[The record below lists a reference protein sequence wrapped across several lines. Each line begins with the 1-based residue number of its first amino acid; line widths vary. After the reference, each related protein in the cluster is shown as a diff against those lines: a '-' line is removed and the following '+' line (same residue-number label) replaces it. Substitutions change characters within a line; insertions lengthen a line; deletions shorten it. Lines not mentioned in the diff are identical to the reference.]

1 MPPGV
6 IWLFSGSCSYIN
18 GLPRWISFKLSVRVL
33 KGSQLG
39 LSLRWK
45 KIEAWYHFTHG
56 TPSVWPCVSVH
67 RAFVFPDCL
76 SPKTHGSGGA
86 LWPHNSPVVITATN
100 GPPSVMERHQW
111 LVKHAQI
118 DSSLMRQAS
127 QWSWCL
133 LQMYEAK
140 WMYFATFRMSRGSRM
155 IQMSIYRL
163 WWGVFIFFF
172 CANVYICICSPTCA
186 PHTLLFIGGLF
197 ITVDRMGVH
206 AERMHQSV
214 NRDGWWRWW
223 RGG

>member
-6 IWLFSGSCSYIN
+6 SWLFSGSCSYIN
-18 GLPRWISFKLSVRVL
+18 GPPRWISFKLSVRVL

-45 KIEAWYHFTHG
+45 KIEAWYYFTHV
-56 TPSVWPCVSVH
+56 TPSVWPCVSDH

-76 SPKTHGSGGA
+76 CPKTHGSGGT

-100 GPPSVMERHQW
+100 GPPSVMEQHQQ

-133 LQMYEAK
+133 IQVYEAK
-140 WMYFATFRMSRGSRM
+140 LMHFATFRMSRRNKM
-155 IQMSIYRL
+155 IQIEL
-163 WWGVFIFFF
+163 QALVCFFF
-172 CANVYICICSPTCA
+172 FANVYICICGPTCV
-186 PHTLLFIGGLF
+186 PHILLFLWGLF
-197 ITVDRMGVH
+197 IPVDRMGVH

-214 NRDGWWRWW
+214 NRDEWWRWW
-223 RGG
+223 WRRGG